1 MEEFIALLLFFV
13 LATVLDR
20 VMKAMKRKR
29 GGVHPRSDWEEEGE
43 EGMDELG
50 EREVGVGGVDAQFKN
65 LDSDLERLIA
75 QELGLKI
82 DEREAQRESSPLGPP
97 VARRRPPPPSRRPTP
112 VTLPRRPGAPSE
124 RGRQVAYPETDAET
138 AARARPLEPLR
149 PAPPARRRAAEVR
162 SREPSAPTRPTRK
175 PQAERPAAPQRAWE
189 IGASRRRGGR
199 MLLPDSPDWSPMK
212 KAIIWAEIL
221 GPPRGLVD

>member
-1 MEEFIALLLFFV
+1 MEEFIAVLLFFV
-13 LATVLDR
+13 LAAVLDR
-20 VMKAMKRKR
+20 VMKAMKRKQ

-50 EREVGVGGVDAQFKN
+50 EREVGVGGVDAQFKK

-75 QELGLKI
+75 QELGLKTE
-82 DEREAQRESSPLGPP
+82 EREAQRESSPLGPP

-112 VTLPRRPGAPSE
+112 VTLPKRPGAPAE
-124 RGRQVAYPETDAET
+124 RGRQVVYPDAET
-138 AARARPLEPLR
+138 AARARPIEPLR
-149 PAPPARRRAAEVR
+149 PALPARRRAAEVK
-162 SREPSAPTRPTRK
+162 SREPAAPSRPART
-175 PQAERPAAPQRAWE
+175 PQAERPAAPQW
-189 IGASRRRGGR
+189 GAPLTLARRRGGR
-199 MLLPDSPDWSPMK
+199 MLLPDSPSWSPMK